1 MAITGSGTEQDP
13 WIVHSYDEI
22 KSCISSIDSSYSYG
36 PYYLE
41 LANDINC
48 NDYGADFV
56 WETVKHTNSSVK
68 WNFDLKGH
76 TIKNV
81 LIKTGS
87 YLMFQGG
94 TTGGNYNCYIRN
106 GKILNVFVQDADMF
120 FKSMAFENVSFSGNA
135 SMLRT
140 DRCFSGCGFTN
151 SAIYVESSNLGSSSK
166 RIFDNSPTK
175 IDNSDIMLKIENC
188 DRTGP
193 VFLNRGTNE
202 TVSCSNSR
210 IRGYITGNAT
220 ITSQNSRIITN
231 IIPTNCVID
240 LVVNGYELSD
250 SISTTQAILDSPTTV
265 INDGAILPWM
275 TVGATIAAPSG
286 EAMRSSS
293 ALNALGFTVIPVTE

>member
-22 KSCISSIDSSYSYG
+22 KSCIASITASSPYD

-48 NDYGADFV
+48 NDYGADFT
-56 WETVKHTNSSVK
+56 WETVKHTNGSVK
-68 WNFDLKGH
+68 WEFDLKGH

-81 LIKTGS
+81 LIKTGN

-94 TTGGNYNCYIRN
+94 TTGGNHNCYIRN
-106 GKILNVFVQDADMF
+106 GKILNVFVQDADGF

-140 DRCFSGCGFTN
+140 DRCFSSCSFTN

-166 RIFDNSPTK
+166 RIFGNTSTK

-188 DRTGP
+188 ACTGSF
-193 VFLNRGTNE
+193 VFYRGTNE
-202 TVSCSNSR
+202 TVTCSNSR
-210 IRGYITGNAT
+210 LRGYITGNAT
-220 ITSQNSRIITN
+220 ITSTTSHIITN
-231 IIPTNCVID
+231 ISPTNCVID
-240 LVVNGYELSD
+240 LVVNGYELSE
-250 SISTTQAILDSPTTV
+250 SISSTPAISDSPTTV

-275 TVGATIAAPSG
+275 TVGTTIAAPSG

-293 ALNALGFTVIPVTE
+293 ALNALGFTVVPVTE